1 MTTEDRFEGLSS
13 LTDRSFFAMFFA
25 ESADAI
31 AKSLGLRKHIF
42 PQALDQASD
51 AWKLGYQKTL
61 QKRYSDHRHLLAAT
75 KILIQ
80 CLATAAIVE
89 YRRDPAVGTNVIDRH
104 AGVVA
109 KYPNEIT
116 SLVAGA
122 VLYSLQMK
130 RLTGMS
136 PAVPLTSQELE
147 TAAVILHRRPDKA
160 KAFRKLL
167 KLSLFRPLFK
177 A

>member
-1 MTTEDRFEGLSS
+1 MTIEDRFVDLSS
-13 LTDRSFFAMFFA
+13 LADRSLFAMLYA
-25 ESADAI
+25 EVASDI
-31 AKSLGLRKHIF
+31 AKSLDLKHHIF
-42 PQALDQASD
+42 PQALDHASD
-51 AWKLGYQKTL
+51 LWTLGYQRTL
-61 QKRYSDHRHLLAAT
+61 QKRYSDHRHVLVAT

-80 CLATAAIVE
+80 SLATASVVE

-136 PAVPLTSQELE
+136 AAVPLTSQELE
-147 TAAVILHRRPDKA
+147 TAAVILHKRPDKA